1 MLPEQLTGIP
11 GATAPQRCELFLNYF
26 IVRLTGSRS
35 CRNMSVFVMVDDTR
49 LEFKI

>member
-26 IVRLTGSRS
+26 IVRLTGCRS
-35 CRNMSVFVMVDDTR
+35 EWRFLLFTVTVMVKPNT
-49 LEFKI
+49 